1 MLNLNLA
8 ITIVVIMIA
17 GLVWATFAKSRGWD
31 VRLDALIRRV
41 RGKKPRGTR
50 RKVYFIRE
58 R

>member
-8 ITIVVIMIA
+8 IAIVIVMA
-17 GLVWATFAKSRGWD
+17 AALVWITFARSRGWD

-50 RKVYFIRE
+50 RKVYFIR

>member
-8 ITIVVIMIA
+8 IAIVVVMAAALIW
-17 GLVWATFAKSRGWD
+17 VTFARSRGWD
-31 VRLDALIRRV
+31 VRLDALVRRV
-41 RGKKPRGTR
+41 RGKKPRGAR